1 MMVSVLRVVLGVEAA
16 MASVVAWLLTSWGA
30 GEVANRNW
38 WYFAAFPMAI
48 LYSSLLSGKDIALGS
63 SNSQLTSESREF

>member
-1 MMVSVLRVVLGVEAA
+1 MVSCLRVLLGVEAA

-30 GEVANRNW
+30 GEVANQSW

-48 LYSSLLSGKDIALGS
+48 LYSSLLSGKEIGCQP